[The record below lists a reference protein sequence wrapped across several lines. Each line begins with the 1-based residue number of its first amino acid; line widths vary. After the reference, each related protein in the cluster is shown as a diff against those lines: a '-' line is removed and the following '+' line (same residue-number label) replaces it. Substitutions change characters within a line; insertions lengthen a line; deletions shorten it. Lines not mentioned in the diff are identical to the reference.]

1 MSSQEVC
8 SQLHMVIMKAARRTL
23 LDEIVSH
30 AISECIT
37 EKKDLK
43 KATNQK
49 KVTNQSV
56 KMSSPG
62 TRMSAGFGGSK
73 ALIDPERGAE
83 APNFLNRK
91 SPAAE
96 IPLKSSGSSKSV
108 GSYLTLACKVSGMLP
123 SMTMFQ
129 SIHLRGGREND
140 GHLLTYNFVVASGGR
155 ILSPKLQV
163 EKESFGSDPDYPPGF
178 EEKDMTVDN
187 PSVSSSKDCT
197 AELSTEVLQVE
208 KESFCCDLDFPP
220 GFEEKNMTVDL
231 PSVSSPFNDEKVLS
245 RSSHATDP
253 EANDRMQPILESI
266 LDELHLSAKMS
277 LEEYFICLL
286 HEEVMGK
293 VDSLKDGMI
302 IKVAEYPNIFN
313 GGASQNDSSEVIL
326 VSENLAH
333 VDIQNTS
340 SRKKSLHQNS
350 IDPYVISLP
359 DWFSSAFQKSADLDN
374 ASSNGTTDEL
384 QPPDCEA
391 VPVQT
396 SKVRLA
402 RSDDSILRII
412 WYATL
417 SNYRQRVH
425 EKVLR
430 ELNTKLLYLASS
442 ILRVQLISG

>member
-1 MSSQEVC
+1 
-8 SQLHMVIMKAARRTL
+8 MVELNIQ
-23 LDEIVSH
+23 
-30 AISECIT
+30 AISYANCTTKLST
-37 EKKDLK
+37 E
-43 KATNQK
+43 
-49 KVTNQSV
+49 V
-56 KMSSPG
+56 
-62 TRMSAGFGGSK
+62 
-73 ALIDPERGAE
+73 
-83 APNFLNRK
+83 
-91 SPAAE
+91 
-96 IPLKSSGSSKSV
+96 
-108 GSYLTLACKVSGMLP
+108 
-123 SMTMFQ
+123 
-129 SIHLRGGREND
+129 
-140 GHLLTYNFVVASGGR
+140 
-155 ILSPKLQV
+155 LQV
-163 EKESFGSDPDYPPGF
+163 EEESFPPGFEKKNVTVDLPLVSSSKDCTVERSTELQVEEESSGCDPDYPPGF
-178 EEKDMTVDN
+178 EEKNMTADN

-208 KESFCCDLDFPP
+208 QESFGCDLDFPPGFEEKNLTADLPSVLSSKDCTVELSTEVLQVEQESFGCDLNFPP

-231 PSVSSPFNDEKVLS
+231 LSVSSPFNDEKVLS

-253 EANDRMQPILESI
+253 EANDRMQPILESV

-277 LEEYFICLL
+277 LEEYFTSLL

-302 IKVAEYPNIFN
+302 IKVAEDPNIFN
-313 GGASQNDSSEVIL
+313 GGASQNDSSEAIL

-333 VDIQNTS
+333 VDIQNTYW
-340 SRKKSLHQNS
+340 RKKSLHQNS
-350 IDPYVISLP
+350 IDPYVISVS

-417 SNYRQRVH
+417 SNCRQRVH
-425 EKVLR
+425 EKALR
-430 ELNTKLLYLASS
+430 ELNTKLLYLVSS

>member
-1 MSSQEVC
+1 MQSIWNAVFYDHVSEYSSAWRKRKQWSPPCLMIE
-8 SQLHMVIMKAARRTL
+8 SNIQ
-23 LDEIVSH
+23 
-30 AISECIT
+30 AISYANCTTKLST
-37 EKKDLK
+37 E
-43 KATNQK
+43 
-49 KVTNQSV
+49 V
-56 KMSSPG
+56 
-62 TRMSAGFGGSK
+62 
-73 ALIDPERGAE
+73 
-83 APNFLNRK
+83 
-91 SPAAE
+91 
-96 IPLKSSGSSKSV
+96 
-108 GSYLTLACKVSGMLP
+108 
-123 SMTMFQ
+123 
-129 SIHLRGGREND
+129 
-140 GHLLTYNFVVASGGR
+140 
-155 ILSPKLQV
+155 LQV
-163 EKESFGSDPDYPPGF
+163 EEESFPPGFEKKNVTVDLPSVSSSKDCTVERSTEVLQVEEESFGCDPDYPPGF
-178 EEKDMTVDN
+178 EEKNMTADN
-187 PSVSSSKDCT
+187 PSVPSSKDCT

-208 KESFCCDLDFPP
+208 QESFGCDLDFPP

-253 EANDRMQPILESI
+253 EANDRMQPILESV
-266 LDELHLSAKMS
+266 LDELHLSTKMS
-277 LEEYFICLL
+277 LEEYFTSLL

-302 IKVAEYPNIFN
+302 IKVAEDPNIFN
-313 GGASQNDSSEVIL
+313 GVASQNDFSEAIL

-350 IDPYVISLP
+350 IDPYVISVS

-412 WYATL
+412 WYVTL
-417 SNYRQRVH
+417 SNCRERVH
-425 EKVLR
+425 EKALR

-442 ILRVQLISG
+442 ILRVQLISGIWR

>member
-1 MSSQEVC
+1 MQSIWNAVFYDHVSEYSSAWRKRKQWSPPCLMIE
-8 SQLHMVIMKAARRTL
+8 SNIQ
-23 LDEIVSH
+23 
-30 AISECIT
+30 AISYANCTTKLST
-37 EKKDLK
+37 E
-43 KATNQK
+43 
-49 KVTNQSV
+49 V
-56 KMSSPG
+56 
-62 TRMSAGFGGSK
+62 
-73 ALIDPERGAE
+73 
-83 APNFLNRK
+83 
-91 SPAAE
+91 
-96 IPLKSSGSSKSV
+96 
-108 GSYLTLACKVSGMLP
+108 
-123 SMTMFQ
+123 
-129 SIHLRGGREND
+129 
-140 GHLLTYNFVVASGGR
+140 
-155 ILSPKLQV
+155 LQV
-163 EKESFGSDPDYPPGF
+163 EEESFPPGF
-178 EEKDMTVDN
+178 EKKNVTVDL

-197 AELSTEVLQVE
+197 VERSTEVLQVEQESFGCDLDFPPGFEEKNLTADLPSVLSSKDCTVELSTEVLQVE
-208 KESFCCDLDFPP
+208 QESFGCDLDFPP

-253 EANDRMQPILESI
+253 EANDRMQPILESV
-266 LDELHLSAKMS
+266 LDELHLSTKMS
-277 LEEYFICLL
+277 LEEYFTSLL

-302 IKVAEYPNIFN
+302 IKVAEDPNIFN
-313 GGASQNDSSEVIL
+313 GVASQNDFSEAIL

-350 IDPYVISLP
+350 IDPYVISVS

-412 WYATL
+412 WYVTL
-417 SNYRQRVH
+417 SNCRERVH
-425 EKVLR
+425 EKALR

-442 ILRVQLISG
+442 ILRVQLISGIWR